1 MGIILRALMRSRTL
15 VLLAFFHPRKFAFSI
30 AFAVC
35 LLPAYLFA
43 GVFLG
48 NGWPVVLGLTAVMAG
63 VYTAL
68 RVKVGSWEP
77 VDCTIQ
83 TTGQGDLHD
92 R

>member
-68 RVKVGSWEP
+68 RVKVSNWEP
-77 VDCTIQ
+77 VEATIHP
-83 TTGQGDLHD
+83 TGQGDTHD
-92 R
+92 